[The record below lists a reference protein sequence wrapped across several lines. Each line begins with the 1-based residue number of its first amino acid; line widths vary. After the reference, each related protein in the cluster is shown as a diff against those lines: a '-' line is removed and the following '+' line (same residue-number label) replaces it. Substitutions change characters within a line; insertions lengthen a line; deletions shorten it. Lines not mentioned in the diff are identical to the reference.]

1 MADIRRI
8 KLPNGTT
15 YNIKDNTARTN
26 INNITNGTT
35 KLPYG
40 KALSITNVNELN
52 LLDPNNNVLSTVNI
66 PGGGNKVY
74 ELEALTYSGDQ
85 WEFNGPENFNP
96 QPGDLIIFSRA
107 ASSSKFIDFGDEQSL
122 EIIDSYTDNS
132 YYLSTLGTGDTNKV
146 RYLSTA
152 CNIVAVVTE
161 FTNEWKIINIQ
172 PVYKNQTFYTRNNI
186 LARPAAS
193 TTLTNVSTDDFAYLY
208 SYSNETDLAIY
219 DFNNTDITSN
229 CTVWVARGITTKN
242 TYQTEIYIQTT
253 TNTRIKS
260 IILDSNKYGMPTSY
274 NGSSNYISTIIG
286 CTGFFVNES
295 VANLGENKSKWT
307 ITNYSYLASTST
319 GTCHSILCI

>member
-15 YNIKDNTARTN
+15 YNVKDNTARTN
-26 INNITNGTT
+26 ITNITNGTT

-74 ELEALTYSGDQ
+74 NIEALTYSGGQ

-107 ASSSKFIDFGDEQSL
+107 TSSPKFIDFEDEQSL
-122 EIIDSYTDNS
+122 EIIDSYTDNT
-132 YYLSTLGTGDTNKV
+132 YNLYTLGTGGTNKV

-161 FTNEWKIINIQ
+161 FTDEWQIISIQ
-172 PVYKNQTFYTRNNI
+172 PVYKDTTFVVRNNI
-186 LARPAAS
+186 LARPASS
-193 TTLTNVSTDDFAYLY
+193 TTLNNVGTDNFAYLY
-208 SYSNETDLAIY
+208 SYSNETDITIY
-219 DFNNTDITSN
+219 DQNNTDITSK

-242 TYQTEIYIQTT
+242 TYQTEIYVQTT

-260 IILDSNKYGMPTSY
+260 IVLDSNKYGMPTSY
-274 NGSSNYISTIIG
+274 KGSSNYIATITG

-295 VANLGENKSKWT
+295 VANLGEDKSKWT

-319 GTCHSILCI
+319 GTLHSILCI